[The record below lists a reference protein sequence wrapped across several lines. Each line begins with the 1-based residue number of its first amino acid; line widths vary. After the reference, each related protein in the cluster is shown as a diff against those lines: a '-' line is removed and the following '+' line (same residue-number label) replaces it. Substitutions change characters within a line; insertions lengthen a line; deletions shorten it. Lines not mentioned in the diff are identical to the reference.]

1 MALRAADCESGRRAG
16 RWPPLVVFGLVFGP
30 WGCAPKVIKFEVT
43 PSHACSGTPVR
54 LEMRVV
60 GTPTITTDPS
70 LAEQAPHQYVPTTT
84 THFVVSVR
92 RWPGKPA
99 GSETEVKVMPGEPGE
114 PDEIT
119 ANVNC
124 QADNLAG
131 TVARPAHDWDPRL
144 RVTTVESGED
154 REVLVSHE
162 GRSARLTPD
171 SPSTNAFDGTSPG
184 GDWILSSPL
193 RSGER
198 CGASPPPPNL
208 LNISAQVRCGS

>member
-1 MALRAADCESGRRAG
+1 MRFD
-16 RWPPLVVFGLVFGP
+16 
-30 WGCAPKVIKFEVT
+30 VI

-54 LEMRVV
+54 LELRVA
-60 GTPTITTDPS
+60 GTPTITTEPS
-70 LAEQAPHQYVPTTT
+70 LAEQADHTYVPTAT
-84 THFVVSVR
+84 THFVLSVR

-99 GSETEVKVMPGEPGE
+99 GSETEVKVMPGEPAE

-119 ANVNC
+119 AQVRC
-124 QADNLAG
+124 EADQLTG
-131 TVARPAHDWDPRL
+131 TVPRAVREWDPRL
-144 RVTTVESGED
+144 RVTTVESGEE
-154 REVLVSHE
+154 REVIVSHE
-162 GRSARLTPD
+162 GRSARLTPE

-184 GDWILSSPL
+184 GDWILTSPL